1 MAEEKLTDRVAYDVK
16 RYVDLRVDDAKLAA
30 VEGLSS
36 VAGSAI
42 ALVLCLFLVNI
53 ALLLFTGIFVYLINM
68 LVNSW
73 VWSAVIMGGIY
84 LIAGLWIFLRPGCF
98 RNKMV
103 RVFAPMFFCPKKHE
117 EEDDDE

>member
-1 MAEEKLTDRVAYDVK
+1 MAEEKLNDRVAHDVK
-16 RYVDLRVDDAKLAA
+16 RYVDLRVDDAKLAV

-42 ALVLCLFLVNI
+42 GLVICLLLVNLALVL
-53 ALLLFTGIFVYLINM
+53 FTGVFVYLINM
-68 LVNSW
+68 LVHSW
-73 VWSAVIMGGIY
+73 VWSAVIMGGLY
-84 LIAGLWIFLRPGCF
+84 LIIGIWVFLRPGCF

-103 RVFAPMFFCPKKHE
+103 RVFAPMFFCPRKN